1 MRRLAGL
8 LGLGLGAL
16 AGTVQPVSAQY
27 AMPYV
32 PPERYQERR
41 WLEGDKVTFCIWSV
55 SPTREIDRRV
65 GEEIGGILLLEVEF
79 YEFTNEL
86 PQADE
91 RFWEQILIQLSETCD
106 AVMGF
111 ALVTAIVPDWLTP
124 TRSYYDG
131 PFVLAVTNP
140 AYGKLGDVPPGSRIG
155 SLLYST
161 ADLRLIEYG
170 AVQPEAQRWK
180 RLPFTDTARM
190 LDLLR
195 QGTIEGALVWAP
207 SLGQLA
213 DTKGIRAVPLDPVAA
228 PATPVG
234 MVLLSHNLF
243 LRGQLDLAITALIE
257 DGVIDTILEEAGLVP
272 VDAPVNSA

>member
-1 MRRLAGL
+1 MRGLAGL
-8 LGLGLGAL
+8 VGLGLAAL
-16 AGTVQPVSAQY
+16 AGAAQPVLAQY
-27 AMPYV
+27 AMPYI

-55 SPTREIDRRV
+55 SPTSDLDRRV
-65 GEEIGGILLLEVEF
+65 AEEIGALLLLEVEIH
-79 YEFTNEL
+79 EFTNAV
-86 PQADE
+86 PQVDE
-91 RFWEQILIQLSETCD
+91 AFWEQILIQLSESCD

-131 PFVLAVTNP
+131 PFVLAVTDP
-140 AYGKLGDVPPGSRIG
+140 AYTRLGDVPPGSRIG

-161 ADLRLIEYG
+161 ADLRLIEYS
-170 AVQPEAQRWK
+170 AVRPEAERWR
-180 RLPFTDTARM
+180 RLPFTDPGQM
-190 LDLLR
+190 IDFLR
-195 QGTIEGALVWAP
+195 RGTIEAGLIWAP
-207 SLGQLA
+207 SLGQVA
-213 DTKGIRAVPLDPVAA
+213 DTDDVRAVPLDPVAA

-257 DGVIDTILEEAGLVP
+257 DGVVDRILDETGLAPAGTP
-272 VDAPVNSA
+272 